1 MSKKNK
7 KQLKKLLKE
16 KKRAGEGMVTIEFM
30 QDAVA
35 TLRELMSAKYD
46 LTKHPNYQYTAGCN
60 KKYTFDIEK
69 FLDHRLKLKPNDEY
83 EVIEM
88 E

>member
-1 MSKKNK
+1 
-7 KQLKKLLKE
+7 
-16 KKRAGEGMVTIEFM
+16 
-30 QDAVA
+30 
-35 TLRELMSAKYD
+35 MSAKYD